1 MASKRAQM
9 RIPKQAVATSL
20 ALSLMASAFPMPDG
34 YAQATG
40 KSPPGSPFQPWING
54 LHDEPQMQVQQYDAD
69 TFVIRQSIRTN
80 FEAPFIFLFLGPER
94 ALLIDTGAGGLLIR
108 PTIDKVIAD
117 WTASKG
123 TPELPLLVAHS
134 HAHGD
139 HIAGDSE
146 FADRPNTT
154 VVGHSPEAVASFFH
168 IEHWPEDTASINLG
182 GREIDIIPM
191 PGHEPAEIALF
202 DRRTRLLLTGDALY
216 PGRLYVRADAEFDA
230 YRTSI
235 DRVANYTRDLHVS
248 WILGNHIEMTRTP
261 GRDYAMH
268 IPIHPDEHVLQLP
281 YSALLEL
288 EKSVDAMGNEPRL
301 DIHRDFIL
309 YPRP

>member
-1 MASKRAQM
+1 M
-9 RIPKQAVATSL
+9 
-20 ALSLMASAFPMPDG
+20 
-34 YAQATG
+34 
-40 KSPPGSPFQPWING
+40 GS
-54 LHDEPQMQVQQYDAD
+54 HDEPQMQVQQYDAD

-80 FEAPFIFLFLGPER
+80 FEAPFIFLFIGPER
-94 ALLIDTGAGGLLIR
+94 ALLVDTGAGGLLIR

-139 HIAGDSE
+139 HIAGDWE

-216 PGRLYVRADAEFDA
+216 PGRLYVRADAEFDV
-230 YRTSI
+230 YRKSV

-288 EKSVDAMGNEPRL
+288 EKSVDAMGNENGPEL

>member
-1 MASKRAQM
+1 MSIANH
-9 RIPKQAVATSL
+9 AVTAAL
-20 ALSLMASAFPMPDG
+20 ALGLILGALPTPGG
-34 YAQATG
+34 YARAAG
-40 KSPPGSPFQPWING
+40 SKPPTSPFQPWING

-69 TFVIRQSIRTN
+69 TFVIRQSVRTN

-94 ALLIDTGAGGLLIR
+94 ALQIDTGAGGLMIR
-108 PTIDKVIAD
+108 PTIDKVVAD
-117 WTASKG
+117 WAASKG
-123 TPELPLLVAHS
+123 IPEPPLVIAHS

-139 HIAGDSE
+139 HVAGDPE

-154 VVGHSPEAVASFFH
+154 VIGHSPEEVAAFFH
-168 IEHWPEDTASINLG
+168 IEHWPESTASIELG

-191 PGHEPAEIALF
+191 PGHEPSEIALF

-216 PGRLYVRADAEFDA
+216 PGRLYVRAGADWDA
-230 YRTSI
+230 YRKSV
-235 DRVANYTRDLHVS
+235 DRVADYTRDLHVS

-268 IPIHPDEHVLQLP
+268 TATHPDEHPLQMP

-288 EKSVDAMGNEPRL
+288 RKSVDAMGDEPRL
-301 DIHRDFIL
+301 DIHPDFIL

>member
-1 MASKRAQM
+1 MS
-9 RIPKQAVATSL
+9 IPNHTIAAAL
-20 ALSLMASAFPMPDG
+20 GLSLILSAFPTPDG
-34 YAQATG
+34 YVQAASR
-40 KSPPGSPFQPWING
+40 KPPTSPFQPWING

-69 TFVIRQSIRTN
+69 TFVIRQSVRTN

-94 ALLIDTGAGGLLIR
+94 ALQIDTGAGGLMIR
-108 PTIDKVIAD
+108 PTIDKTVAD
-117 WTASKG
+117 WAASKG
-123 TPELPLLVAHS
+123 IPEPPLVIAHS

-154 VVGHSPEAVASFFH
+154 VVGHSPDEVATFFH
-168 IEHWPEDTASINLG
+168 IEHWPENTASIELG
-182 GREIDIIPM
+182 DREIDVIPM

-216 PGRLYVRADAEFDA
+216 PGRLYVRAGADWDA
-230 YRTSI
+230 YRKSV
-235 DRVANYTRDLHVS
+235 DRVADYTRDLHVS

-268 IPIHPDEHVLQLP
+268 IATHPDEHPLQLP
-281 YSALLEL
+281 YSAQLEVR
-288 EKSVDAMGNEPRL
+288 KSLDAMGNEPRL
-301 DIHRDFIL
+301 DIHPDFIL

>member
-1 MASKRAQM
+1 MSIANYTV
-9 RIPKQAVATSL
+9 VAAL
-20 ALSLMASAFPMPDG
+20 ALGLIWGALPTPGSTARAADS
-34 YAQATG
+34 
-40 KSPPGSPFQPWING
+40 KPPASPFQPWING
-54 LHDEPQMQVQQYDAD
+54 LHDEPQMQVQRYDAD
-69 TFVIRQSIRTN
+69 TFVIRQSVRTN

-94 ALLIDTGAGGLLIR
+94 ALQIDTGAGGLMIR
-108 PTIDKVIAD
+108 PTIDKVVAD
-117 WTASKG
+117 WAASKG
-123 TPELPLLVAHS
+123 IAEPPLVIAHS

-139 HIAGDSE
+139 HIAGDPE

-154 VVGHSPEAVASFFH
+154 VVGHSSEEVAAFFH
-168 IEHWPEDTASINLG
+168 IEHWPESTASIELG
-182 GREIDIIPM
+182 GRAIDVIPM

-216 PGRLYVRADAEFDA
+216 PGRLYVRAGADWDA
-230 YRTSI
+230 YRRSV
-235 DRVANYTRDLHVS
+235 DRVADYTRDLHVS

-268 IPIHPDEHVLQLP
+268 IATHPDEHALQLP

-288 EKSVDAMGNEPRL
+288 RKSVDAMGDEPRL
-301 DIHRDFIL
+301 DIHPDFIL